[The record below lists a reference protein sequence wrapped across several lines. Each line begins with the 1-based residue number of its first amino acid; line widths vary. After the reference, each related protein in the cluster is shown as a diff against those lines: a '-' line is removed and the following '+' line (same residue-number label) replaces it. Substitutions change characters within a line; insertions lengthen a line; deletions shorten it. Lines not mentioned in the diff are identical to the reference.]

1 MVTPLMFNYFGYDD
15 FGNSLLY
22 LFGGLE
28 LVFVSILV
36 AYVSTRVSDRSFI
49 MVGVVVNIMFY
60 VLNIAFVPLYQQGR
74 DVGLPYFGFSVA
86 IDLFSIS
93 VMLDVSTSLI
103 TKLVS
108 NDVQGV
114 ATAVRRF
121 FAK

>member
-1 MVTPLMFNYFGYDD
+1 MVTPLMYDYFGYDD

-28 LVFVSILV
+28 LVFVSIFV
-36 AYVSTRVSDRSFI
+36 AYISTRVSDRSFI
-49 MVGVVVNIMFY
+49 LVGVIINVFFY
-60 VLNIAFVPLYQQGR
+60 AFNLAVIPLYQRGR
-74 DVGLPYFGFSVA
+74 AAGLPYFGVAVA

-93 VMLDVSTSLI
+93 IILDVSTALM

-108 NDVQGV
+108 NEVQGV
-114 ATAVRRF
+114 TTAVRRL

>member
-1 MVTPLMFNYFGYDD
+1 MVTPLMYNYFGYDD

-36 AYVSTRVSDRSFI
+36 AYVSSRVSDRSFI
-49 MVGVVVNIMFY
+49 LVGVVVNIMFY
-60 VLNIAFVPLYQQGR
+60 LLNIAFIPLYQQGR
-74 DVGLPYFGFSVA
+74 DVGLPYFGVSVA

-93 VMLDVSTSLI
+93 IILDVSTSLI

-108 NDVQGV
+108 NEVQGV
-114 ATAVRRF
+114 TTAVRRL